1 MMRFDREDKFGVQRS
16 IAVPARDPEAPEAR
30 KKLEMGPSPHLFAA
44 GRIAKLATRNR
55 INHAATETNSP
66 YADGFPGT
74 AGPKRIVV
82 IGGWPDC

>member
-1 MMRFDREDKFGVQRS
+1 
-16 IAVPARDPEAPEAR
+16 
-30 KKLEMGPSPHLFAA
+30 MGPSPHLFAA